1 MHVRISTLSTQPL
14 PDVHA
19 FQTTSEVKNTAGI
32 ETKHE
37 SLFTVHIVTDED
49 GSLKIK
55 QLDDFRDSKAYLE
68 LTNTM
73 GAAIAAAQANK

>member
-1 MHVRISTLSTQPL
+1 
-14 PDVHA
+14 
-19 FQTTSEVKNTAGI
+19 VKNPIGL

-55 QLDDFRDSKAYLE
+55 HLDDFRDSKAYLE
-68 LTNTM
+68 LSQSM
-73 GAAIAAAQANK
+73 EAAIAAAQAKK